1 MHYLNG
7 TQCEYRG
14 ILINTDL
21 ICFSIINFFFLR
33 FLVRSCIKRAVF
45 FFFFLF
51 WFDRSLEK
59 VYITRRDGTQW
70 KFERLFCLVDSW
82 PVGRLMSEIDPIQH
96 IFHVSSTESI
106 DTFLGRIFYRL
117 SRLETRSRVYIFK
130 RKTEKECVW
139 F

>member
-33 FLVRSCIKRAVF
+33 FLVRSCIKCAV
-45 FFFFLF
+45 FFFLF

-117 SRLETRSRVYIFK
+117 SRLETRSRVYTFK

>member
-33 FLVRSCIKRAVF
+33 FLVCSCIKCAV
-45 FFFFLF
+45 FFLF

-117 SRLETRSRVYIFK
+117 SRLETRSRVYTFK